1 MSKAFGDYGV
11 FRIGGDELLALCSQI
26 EQDVLEE
33 RIRLLRKLMEEN
45 TVNMAV
51 GMIWQDEATTELDIL
66 LRESEKR
73 MYADKAEYYRKNGI
87 ERRRH

>member
-1 MSKAFGDYGV
+1 M

-33 RIRLLRKLMEEN
+33 RIRLLKKLMEEN

-66 LRESEKR
+66 LQETEKR

-87 ERRRH
+87 ERRRR

>member
-1 MSKAFGDYGV
+1 MRLMQRWKSKRNRG
-11 FRIGGDELLALCSQI
+11 L
-26 EQDVLEE
+26 
-33 RIRLLRKLMEEN
+33 EEN

-66 LRESEKR
+66 LQETEKR

-87 ERRRH
+87 ERRRR

>member
-1 MSKAFGDYGV
+1 
-11 FRIGGDELLALCSQI
+11 
-26 EQDVLEE
+26 
-33 RIRLLRKLMEEN
+33 MEEN

-66 LRESEKR
+66 LQESEKR
-73 MYADKAEYYRKNGI
+73 MYVDKAEYYRKNGI

>member
-1 MSKAFGDYGV
+1 M
-11 FRIGGDELLALCSQI
+11 LALCSQI

-33 RIRLLRKLMEEN
+33 RIRLLKKLMEEN

-66 LRESEKR
+66 LQESEKR

>member
-1 MSKAFGDYGV
+1 M

-33 RIRLLRKLMEEN
+33 RIRLLKKLMEEN

-66 LRESEKR
+66 LQESEKR

>member
-1 MSKAFGDYGV
+1 M
-11 FRIGGDELLALCSQI
+11 LALCSQI

-33 RIRLLRKLMEEN
+33 RIRLLKKLMEEN

-66 LRESEKR
+66 LQETEKR

-87 ERRRH
+87 ERRRR

>member
-33 RIRLLRKLMEEN
+33 RIRLLKKLMEEN
-45 TVNMAV
+45 AVNMAV
-51 GMIWQDEATTELDIL
+51 GVIWQDEATTELDML
-66 LRESEKR
+66 LQESEKR

-87 ERRRH
+87 ERRRR

>member
-1 MSKAFGDYGV
+1 V

-33 RIRLLRKLMEEN
+33 RIRLLKKLMEEN

-66 LRESEKR
+66 LQETEKR

-87 ERRRH
+87 ERRRR

>member
-1 MSKAFGDYGV
+1 M
-11 FRIGGDELLALCSQI
+11 FRIGGDEFLALCSQV
-26 EQDVLEE
+26 EQDVLDE
-33 RIRLLRKLMEEN
+33 RIRLLKKLMEEN

>member
-1 MSKAFGDYGV
+1 
-11 FRIGGDELLALCSQI
+11 
-26 EQDVLEE
+26 
-33 RIRLLRKLMEEN
+33 MEEN

-66 LRESEKR
+66 LQESEKR

>member
-1 MSKAFGDYGV
+1 M
-11 FRIGGDELLALCSQI
+11 LALCSQI

-33 RIRLLRKLMEEN
+33 RIRLLKKLMEEN

-66 LRESEKR
+66 LQESEKR

-87 ERRRH
+87 ERRRR

>member
-1 MSKAFGDYGV
+1 M
-11 FRIGGDELLALCSQI
+11 FRIGGDEFIALCSQV
-26 EQDVLEE
+26 EQDVLDE
-33 RIRLLRKLMEEN
+33 RIRLLKKLMEEN

>member
-1 MSKAFGDYGV
+1 M
-11 FRIGGDELLALCSQI
+11 FRIGGDEFLALCSQV
-26 EQDVLEE
+26 EQDVLDE
-33 RIRLLRKLMEEN
+33 RIRLLKKLMEEN

-51 GMIWQDEATTELDIL
+51 GMIWQDEATTELNIL

>member
-1 MSKAFGDYGV
+1 MLD
-11 FRIGGDELLALCSQI
+11 
-26 EQDVLEE
+26 E
-33 RIRLLRKLMEEN
+33 RIRLLKKLMEEN

-66 LRESEKR
+66 LQESEKR

>member
-1 MSKAFGDYGV
+1 M
-11 FRIGGDELLALCSQI
+11 FRIGGDEFLALCSQI
-26 EQDVLEE
+26 EQDVLDE
-33 RIRLLRKLMEEN
+33 RIRLLKKLMEEN

-66 LRESEKR
+66 LQESEKR

>member
-1 MSKAFGDYGV
+1 
-11 FRIGGDELLALCSQI
+11 LLALCSQI

-33 RIRLLRKLMEEN
+33 RIRLLKKLMEEN

-66 LRESEKR
+66 LQETEKR

-87 ERRRH
+87 ERRRR